1 MTATTDFEFMIP
13 GAIFYSKLSSDE
25 VNKEMLY
32 VFKSY
37 DPRNGLVHCTVQFV
51 IDALSGYIGYGRGL
65 QIVDPESLVPVGT
78 NCQKE
83 AQKMIIAEAKKR
95 MSGV

>member
-1 MTATTDFEFMIP
+1 
-13 GAIFYSKLSSDE
+13 
-25 VNKEMLY
+25 
-32 VFKSY
+32 
-37 DPRNGLVHCTVQFV
+37 V

-65 QIVDPESLVPVGT
+65 QIVDPDSLVPVGT

>member
-1 MTATTDFEFMIP
+1 MTTATDFEFMIP
-13 GAIFYSKLSSDE
+13 GAIFYGKTLAGE
-25 VNKEMLY
+25 VNKEILY

-37 DPRNGLVHCTVQFV
+37 DPRNGLVHCTVQYV

-65 QIVDPESLVPVGT
+65 QIVDPDSLVPVGT

-83 AQKMIIAEAKKR
+83 AQKMIVAEAKKR
-95 MSGV
+95 ISGV